1 MKKEDNEH
9 FENSTKCWIC
19 DKDYVDNDVRVRD
32 HCYITGKYKDSAHRD
47 YNTNVKLNHKF
58 LSYFLTWKIMIYILL
73 CKN

>member
-32 HCYITGKYKDSAHRD
+32 HC
-47 YNTNVKLNHKF
+47 
-58 LSYFLTWKIMIYILL
+58 
-73 CKN
+73 